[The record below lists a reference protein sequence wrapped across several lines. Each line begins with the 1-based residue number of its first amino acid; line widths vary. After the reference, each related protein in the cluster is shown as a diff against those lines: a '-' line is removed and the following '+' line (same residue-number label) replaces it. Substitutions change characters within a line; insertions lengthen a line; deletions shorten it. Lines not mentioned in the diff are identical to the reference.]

1 MAKFAGPR
9 LPPMMKAL
17 FATQSSAY
25 EMQRVSST
33 AFLAEVGAT
42 CSGSRTGTAG
52 APPRQAGSGHPLENL
67 PQAVAAG
74 ARVGLGQE
82 LQGGQEPRLGTQAS
96 AGLRHVPASK

>member
-9 LPPMMKAL
+9 LPLMMKAL
-17 FATQSSAY
+17 FATQSSVY

-42 CSGSRTGTAG
+42 CSRSRIEAAGT
-52 APPRQAGSGHPLENL
+52 PPRQAGSGLPLENL
-67 PQAVAAG
+67 PQAMAAG

-82 LQGGQEPRLGTQAS
+82 FRGGQEPRLGIQAS
-96 AGLRHVPASK
+96 AGLRHVPSSK